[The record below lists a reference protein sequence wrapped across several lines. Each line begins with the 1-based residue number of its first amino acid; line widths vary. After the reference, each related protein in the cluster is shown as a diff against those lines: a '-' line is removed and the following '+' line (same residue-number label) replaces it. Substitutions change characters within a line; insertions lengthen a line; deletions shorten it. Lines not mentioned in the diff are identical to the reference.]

1 LDKSAHT
8 PRVFEALGILFSHA
22 YDFAQPSDLPACV
35 VGPWLKPSLDF
46 RQWTNRATQ
55 IVRDVLL
62 TSDTTLKQL
71 EHDFRNAVYVRTQ
84 GNLDPGVDW
93 ANETH
98 PTETGFSKLAEGCLA
113 DEVSGADITS
123 HHALGSYGGR
133 E

>member
-1 LDKSAHT
+1 MDKSAHT
-8 PRVFEALGILFSHA
+8 LRVFEALCILFSHA
-22 YDFAQPSDLPACV
+22 YDFAQPSGLPACV
-35 VGPWLKPSLDF
+35 VGPWLKPSLDV
-46 RQWTNRATQ
+46 RQWTNRATR

-84 GNLDPGVDW
+84 GTLDPGVDW